1 MEILL
6 TAVPMLP
13 LASAAMLLLYGRH
26 MGKSLVTGLGVG
38 SIGLAAL
45 TVLVLAV
52 QWQDA
57 TGPVTVMLWQWF
69 SVGNFS
75 VDLALRL
82 DQLSLIWL
90 CTITGIGFLI
100 HLYSSEYM
108 GGDDN
113 YSRYFAYLNLFVA
126 AMLLLVLGDSM
137 LLLFLGWEGVGLCSY
152 LLIGFWYRDS
162 ANGAAARKAFIVT
175 RAGDAA
181 MALGLFLLVAEFNT
195 LNIQEIVLAASAS
208 WAAGEPLATLAC
220 ALIFTGAVGKSAQLP
235 LQTWLPDAMAGP
247 TPVSALIHAATMV
260 TAGIYLVARLNGLF
274 VLAPDVLFAI
284 AAVGVATALMA
295 ACAALAQHDIKR
307 ILAYSTISQL
317 GYMFLA
323 LGVQAWD
330 AGVFHMMTHAFFK
343 ALLFLA
349 AGAVIECLH
358 HEQDIRKM
366 GGLRT
371 HLPVPFWS
379 FLIGSAALAALPA
392 TAGFA
397 SKDLILLRAWEV
409 AGSGVWLWSVA
420 AIAAMIT
427 ALYSFKLVFVVFF
440 GELKTEATHQPGWR
454 MALPLTLLCG
464 LSIVGGWISLPLA
477 EVLPL
482 AANDPAHGTIAI
494 VSAAIPIVGVALAYF
509 IFLGGQVNATG
520 LTQSSAGRWT
530 AQYWLQGWGMDRLYD
545 RLLVQPYAS
554 LAQWWRGEPMDRV
567 VALIM
572 SSAVA
577 IHEQLS
583 TSQSGRLG
591 RYVAVLSAGLIV
603 MLTLMLLRATS

>member
-1 MEILL
+1 MDILL

-13 LASAAMLLLYGRH
+13 LTSAVLLLLFGRN
-26 MGKSLVTGLGVG
+26 MPQRLVTGLGVG
-38 SIGLAAL
+38 SVGLAAL
-45 TVLVLAV
+45 SVLALAL
-52 QWQDA
+52 QWQDSA
-57 TGPVTVMLWQWF
+57 GPMTVLLWQWL
-69 SVGNFS
+69 SVGSFS
-75 VDLALRL
+75 VDLSLRL

-108 GGDDN
+108 SGDRD

-126 AMLLLVLGDSM
+126 AMLLLVLGDN
-137 LLLFLGWEGVGLCSY
+137 LLLLYLGWEGVGLCSY
-152 LLIGFWYRDS
+152 LLIGFWYQDS

-195 LNIQEIVLAASAS
+195 LNIQAVIAAASRS
-208 WAAGEPLATLAC
+208 WAAGETLPTLAC
-220 ALIFTGAVGKSAQLP
+220 VLILAGAVGKSAQLP

-260 TAGIYLVARLNGLF
+260 TAGIYLVARLSGLF
-274 VLAPDVLFAI
+274 LLAPDVLFAV
-284 AAVGVATALMA
+284 AVVGVATALVA
-295 ACAALAQHDIKR
+295 ACAALAQTDIKR

-343 ALLFLA
+343 ALLFLS

-366 GGLRT
+366 GGLRKA
-371 HLPVPFWS
+371 LPVPFWS
-379 FLIGSAALAALPA
+379 VLIGSAALAALPA

-397 SKDLILLRAWEV
+397 SKDLILLRAWE
-409 AGSGVWLWSVA
+409 ADGGVWLWFVA
-420 AIAAMIT
+420 AIAALIT

-440 GELKTEATHQPGWR
+440 GNLQTEPTHQPGWR
-454 MALPLTLLCG
+454 MALPLTLLCA

-482 AANDPAHGTIAI
+482 PSGDPAHGTIAI
-494 VSAAIPIVGVALAYF
+494 VSAAIPIVGVALAYV
-509 IFLGGQVNATG
+509 IFQSGKLDASRV
-520 LTQSSAGRWT
+520 TQSTAGRRT
-530 AQYWLQGWGMDRLYD
+530 AEYWLEGWGMDRFYAW
-545 RLLVQPYAS
+545 LLVRPYAR
-554 LAQWWRGEPMDRV
+554 LAQWWRGEPMDHV
-567 VALIM
+567 VALLTG
-572 SSAVA
+572 SAVV

-583 TSQSGRLG
+583 VSQSGRMG
-591 RYVAVLSAGLIV
+591 RYVAVLSAGLIL
-603 MLTLMLLRATS
+603 MLTLMLIRTAT

>member
-1 MEILL
+1 MNLL
-6 TAVPMLP
+6 LSLIPALP
-13 LASAAMLLLYGRH
+13 LASAALLLLYGRH
-26 MGKSLVTGLGVG
+26 LTRSLVTTLGVG
-38 SIGLAAL
+38 SIGSAAIVVVLLATQWTATAEPL
-45 TVLVLAV
+45 RV
-52 QWQDA
+52 Q
-57 TGPVTVMLWQWF
+57 LWQWF
-69 SVGNFS
+69 SVGSFS
-75 VDLALRL
+75 VDIALYL

-108 GGDDN
+108 AHDSD

-126 AMLLLVLGDSM
+126 SMLLLVLGDSL

-152 LLIGFWYRDS
+152 LLIGFWHQES

-195 LNIQEIVLAASAS
+195 LNIQELLAA
-208 WAAGEPLATLAC
+208 AALQWERGGTMATLAC

-260 TAGIYLVARLNGLF
+260 TAGIYLLARLNGLYTM
-274 VLAPDVLFAI
+274 APNVLFAI
-284 AAVGVATALMA
+284 AIIGVATSLMA
-295 ACAALAQHDIKR
+295 ACAALAQTDIKR

-330 AGVFHMMTHAFFK
+330 AGILHMMTHAFFK

-358 HEQDIRKM
+358 HEQDIRNM
-366 GGLRT
+366 GGLRKR
-371 HLPVPFWS
+371 LPVPFWS
-379 FLIGSAALAALPA
+379 FVIGSAALAALPA

-409 AGSGVWLWSVA
+409 AGDGTWLWGVA
-420 AIAAMIT
+420 ALGAFIT

-440 GELKTEATHQPGWR
+440 GEAKTEATHQPGWR
-454 MALPLTLLCG
+454 MAVPLIVLC
-464 LSIVGGWISLPLA
+464 LFSIVGGYIALPLA
-477 EVLPL
+477 DVLPL
-482 AANDPAHGTIAI
+482 PSHEPAHGTIAVI
-494 VSAAIPIVGVALAYF
+494 SAAIPIVGVFVAYLL
-509 IFLGGQVNATG
+509 FLGRQVSVEALTHSPAG
-520 LTQSSAGRWT
+520 L
-530 AQYWLQGWGMDRLYD
+530 WLSGFWHGGWGMDRFYA
-545 RLLVQPYAS
+545 LLVVMPYTRVARWLRNEPIDYLVAMITGTAVFFNGVFGAS
-554 LAQWWRGEPMDRV
+554 QN
-567 VALIM
+567 
-572 SSAVA
+572 
-577 IHEQLS
+577 
-583 TSQSGRLG
+583 GRLG
-591 RYVAVLSAGLIV
+591 RYVTVMVLGLLLMFLVLV
-603 MLTLMLLRATS
+603 MGVAA

>member
-45 TVLVLAV
+45 TVLALAV

-379 FLIGSAALAALPA
+379 FLIGSAALAL
-392 TAGFA
+392 
-397 SKDLILLRAWEV
+397 SLIH
-409 AGSGVWLWSVA
+409 
-420 AIAAMIT
+420 I
-427 ALYSFKLVFVVFF
+427 
-440 GELKTEATHQPGWR
+440 
-454 MALPLTLLCG
+454 
-464 LSIVGGWISLPLA
+464 
-477 EVLPL
+477 
-482 AANDPAHGTIAI
+482 
-494 VSAAIPIVGVALAYF
+494 
-509 IFLGGQVNATG
+509 
-520 LTQSSAGRWT
+520 
-530 AQYWLQGWGMDRLYD
+530 
-545 RLLVQPYAS
+545 
-554 LAQWWRGEPMDRV
+554 
-567 VALIM
+567 
-572 SSAVA
+572 
-577 IHEQLS
+577 
-583 TSQSGRLG
+583 
-591 RYVAVLSAGLIV
+591 
-603 MLTLMLLRATS
+603 

>member
-1 MEILL
+1 MELLLIL
-6 TAVPMLP
+6 VPAIP
-13 LASAAMLLLYGRH
+13 LASAALLLLYGRN
-26 MGKSLVTGLGVG
+26 LPRQLATLLGVG
-38 SIGLAAL
+38 SIGASAL
-45 TVLVLAV
+45 VVVLLVLAWQAESVPLTV
-52 QWQDA
+52 Q
-57 TGPVTVMLWQWF
+57 LWQWF
-69 SVGNFS
+69 AVGSFS
-75 VDLALRL
+75 VDFALRL

-108 GGDDN
+108 AGDDN

-126 AMLLLVLGDSM
+126 AMLLLVLGDSL

-195 LNIQEIVLAASAS
+195 LNIQEVITAASMS
-208 WAAGEPLATLAC
+208 WVAGETLPTLAC
-220 ALIFTGAVGKSAQLP
+220 LLIFLGAVGKSAQLP

-274 VLAPDVLFAI
+274 VLSPDMLFAI
-284 AAVGVATALMA
+284 ALIGVATALMA
-295 ACAALAQHDIKR
+295 ACAALAQTDIKR

-349 AGAVIECLH
+349 AGAIIECLH
-358 HEQDIRKM
+358 HEQDIRNM
-366 GGLRT
+366 GGLRSR
-371 HLPVPFWS
+371 LPVPFWS
-379 FLIGSAALAALPA
+379 VLIGSAALAALPL

-397 SKDLILLRAWEV
+397 SKDLILLRVWEV
-409 AGSGVWLWSVA
+409 DGAGMWLWGL
-420 AIAAMIT
+420 AAMAAVIT

-440 GELKTEATHQPGWR
+440 GPMKTEPSHQPGWR
-454 MALPLTLLCG
+454 MALPLTLLCA
-464 LSIVGGWISLPLA
+464 LSLLGGWIALPLA
-477 EVLPL
+477 DVLPL
-482 AANDPAHGTIAI
+482 PDTAPAHGAIAW
-494 VSAAIPIVGVALAYF
+494 VSAALPVVGVTLAYL
-509 IFLGGQVNATG
+509 IFQGRQLDTHRIER
-520 LTQSSAGRWT
+520 SAIGRWT
-530 AQYWLQGWGMDRLYD
+530 AQYWLSGWGMDRLYD
-545 RLLVQPYAS
+545 VLVVQPYAR
-554 LAQWWRGEPMDRV
+554 LAQWWRNEPLDRV
-567 VALIM
+567 VALITTT
-572 SSAVA
+572 AVG
-577 IHEQLS
+577 IHGQLS
-583 TSQSGRLG
+583 ATQSGRLG
-591 RYVAVLSAGLIV
+591 RYVSVLAVGLIL
-603 MLTLMLLRATS
+603 MITLMLMRTGA

>member
-1 MEILL
+1 MEMLI
-6 TAVPMLP
+6 TAVPSLP
-13 LASAAMLLLYGRH
+13 LASAALLLLYGRNLPQR
-26 MGKSLVTGLGVG
+26 LVTVLGVG
-38 SIGLAAL
+38 SVGLAAL
-45 TVLVLAV
+45 TVLALALG
-52 QWQDA
+52 WEA
-57 TGPVTVMLWQWF
+57 EMGPITVHLWQWI
-69 SVGNFS
+69 SVGDFS

-108 GGDDN
+108 GDDDN

-126 AMLLLVLGDSM
+126 AMLLLVLGDSL

-181 MALGLFLLVAEFNT
+181 MALGLFLLIAEFNT
-195 LNIQEIVLAASAS
+195 LNIQQIVSAASAS
-208 WAAGEPLATLAC
+208 WAAGESLPTLAC
-220 ALIFTGAVGKSAQLP
+220 TLIFAGAVGKSAQLP

-260 TAGIYLVARLNGLF
+260 TAGIYLVARLSGLF
-274 VLAPDVLFAI
+274 LLAPDVLF
-284 AAVGVATALMA
+284 GVAVIGVVTALVA

-366 GGLRT
+366 GGLRKQ
-371 HLPVPFWS
+371 LPVPFWS

-409 AGSGVWLWSVA
+409 DGAGVWLWAVA
-420 AIAAMIT
+420 AVAALIT

-440 GELKTEATHQPGWR
+440 GETQTEATHQPGWR
-454 MALPLTLLCG
+454 MAAPLMLLCG

-482 AANDPAHGTIAI
+482 PFGDPTHGAIAI
-494 VSAAIPIVGVALAYF
+494 VTAAIPIVGVALSYL
-509 IFLGGQVNATG
+509 IFLGRQLDVGG
-520 LTQSSAGRWT
+520 LTSSGTGQWT
-530 AQYWLQGWGMDRLYD
+530 ARFWLDGWGMDGLYH
-545 RLLVQPYAS
+545 RLLVQPYAR
-554 LAQWWRGEPMDRV
+554 LAHWWRGEPMDRI
-567 VALIM
+567 VALI
-572 SSAVA
+572 SGSAMV

-583 TSQSGRLG
+583 HSQSGRLG

-603 MLTLMLLRATS
+603 MLTLMLWRAIT